1 MNFFSM
7 GVGRLKRFLCL
18 FTVMTLCLFVFSA
31 AAQAGGS
38 PVNILL
44 IGLDVVEA
52 DKPARSDTMILLS
65 IDPAAGSVRALSFL
79 RDLYVPI
86 PGCGKTR
93 LNAAYYFGGEE
104 LLITTLA
111 NNFGIAVDHTVTVSF
126 SLLADVVDRMGGVEL
141 DVLPKEVEALNKIL
155 ASYNQRTGQPR
166 SQNLLT
172 ASGLQTLNGVQAL
185 SYSRIRSID
194 SDFQR
199 VGRQQAVIAAMFE
212 KLRSADFLT
221 LSSIVFHCMGQ
232 VQTDL
237 GLGDIN
243 ALLPLATMDDVT
255 VSMARLPFDG
265 LYTEDTINGMQ
276 VLVPD
281 REANG
286 RMAREFLEGE

>member
-1 MNFFSM
+1 MKTFFPET
-7 GVGRLKRFLCL
+7 VRRKRIVCL
-18 FTVMTLCLFVFSA
+18 LIVLMVSLQLLPA
-31 AAQAGGS
+31 GAQPAS
-38 PVNILL
+38 DPVNILL
-44 IGLDVVEA
+44 IGLDTVEA
-52 DKPARSDTMILLS
+52 GKPARSDTMILLS
-65 IDPAAGSVRALSFL
+65 VNPAAGTVRALSFL

-104 LLITTLA
+104 LLKTTIQQ
-111 NNFGIAVDHTVTVSF
+111 NFGVEVDHTVTVSF
-126 SLLADVVDRMGGVEL
+126 SLLAEVVDRMGGVEL
-141 DVLPKEVEALNKIL
+141 DIRPEEVDALNRIL
-155 ASYNQRTGQPR
+155 SSYNHRTGKPQ
-166 SQNLLT
+166 SQNRLT
-172 ASGLQTLNGVQAL
+172 ASGRQTLNGVQAL

-199 VGRQQAVIAAMFE
+199 VGRQQAVIAAMFD

-232 VQTDL
+232 VETDL

-243 ALLPLATMDDVT
+243 ALLPLATMDDVS

-265 LYTEDTINGMQ
+265 LFTEDTISGMQ

-286 RMAREFLEGE
+286 RKAREFLEGK

>member
-1 MNFFSM
+1 M
-7 GVGRLKRFLCL
+7 LCL
-18 FTVMTLCLFVFSA
+18 YAFPVGAKTS
-31 AAQAGGS
+31 S
-38 PVNILL
+38 EPVNILL
-44 IGLDVVEA
+44 IGLDAVEP

-65 IDPAAGSVRALSFL
+65 IDPAAGSVKALSFL

-104 LLITTLA
+104 LLKTTLA
-111 NNFGIAVDHTVTVSF
+111 NNFGITVDHTVTVSF
-126 SLLADVVDRMGGVEL
+126 SLLADVVDRMDGVTL
-141 DVLPKEVEALNKIL
+141 DVLPQEVDALNKII

-166 SQNLLT
+166 GKNLLS
-172 ASGLQTLNGVQAL
+172 ASGRQNLNGVQAL

-212 KLRSADFLT
+212 KLRNADFLT
-221 LSSIVFHCMGQ
+221 LSSIVFHCMGR
-232 VQTDL
+232 VKTDL

-265 LYTEDTINGMQ
+265 LFTEDTIGGMQ

-286 RMAREFLEGE
+286 RKAREFLEGR